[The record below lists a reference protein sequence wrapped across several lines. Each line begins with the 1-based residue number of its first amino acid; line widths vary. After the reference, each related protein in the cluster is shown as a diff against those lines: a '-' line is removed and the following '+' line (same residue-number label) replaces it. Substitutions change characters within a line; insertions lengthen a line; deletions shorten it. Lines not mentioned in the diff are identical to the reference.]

1 MAEETVR
8 ELRASF
14 AAGRTRSAEWR
25 AEQLKGLIRMIDEK
39 EAEIT
44 FALHFGLGTTG
55 MEGGSRK
62 GQ

>member
-1 MAEETVR
+1 V
-8 ELRASF
+8 
-14 AAGRTRSAEWR
+14 AGQTCPIEWR
-25 AEQLKGLIRMIDEK
+25 AELLIRMIDEK

-44 FALHFGLGTTG
+44 FALHFGLGTMG